1 MLTEMIELLCFNKD
15 GMFIN
20 MGNIE
25 GIPQTKRIE
34 LHWTCRDEN
43 LIKYITD
50 EYFLPLMQKA
60 LVKERESE
68 FDHNDDDVDDDDN
81 NNNTEI
87 YEGATCH
94 IHIHVSLFHSKKH
107 SPINCHC
114 DIVII

>member
-1 MLTEMIELLCFNKD
+1 
-15 GMFIN
+15 MFIN

-60 LVKERESE
+60 LVMERESE
-68 FDHNDDDVDDDDN
+68 FDHNDDDDN

-94 IHIHVSLFHSKKH
+94 IHIHVSLFHLKKH

>member
-60 LVKERESE
+60 LVTERESE
-68 FDHNDDDVDDDDN
+68 FDHNDDDDGNN

-87 YEGATCH
+87 YDGATCH
-94 IHIHVSLFHSKKH
+94 IHIHVSLFHLKH